1 MHCIRVHTKGLSHT
15 SLILLIRKVYWKGRN
30 SFAEH
35 NAFKIFGDELGLIC
49 MPWEICRSVFS
60 TYLTGEF
67 ALTFCFN
74 PHCLLQNVFK
84 CFSIPLRLILLK
96 FWSHSKIKKKKKKKT
111 LNIITLGRVPWISVS
126 YSPNVSLGKVKS
138 ISFPG
143 LIEQTMQY
151 H

>member
-1 MHCIRVHTKGLSHT
+1 MHQSPYKRSVAHVNLFDQES
-15 SLILLIRKVYWKGRN
+15 ILKGRN
-30 SFAEH
+30 SFTEH
-35 NAFKIFGDELGLIC
+35 NAFKIFGDDWVWAVCPEKLADQCFL
-49 MPWEICRSVFS
+49 
-60 TYLTGEF
+60 
-67 ALTFCFN
+67 LTFWRRCIDFLLFS
-74 PHCLLQNVFK
+74 PPCLLQNGFK

-96 FWSHSKIKKKKKKKT
+96 FWSDSKIKKK

-143 LIEQTMQY
+143 VIEQTMQY

>member
-15 SLILLIRKVYWKGRN
+15 LIFLIRKVYWKEETVSQSIMPSRSLVMIEFELYALRN
-30 SFAEH
+30 LQA
-35 NAFKIFGDELGLIC
+35 
-49 MPWEICRSVFS
+49 SVSYLPYWRRCIDFLLFS
-60 TYLTGEF
+60 
-67 ALTFCFN
+67 
-74 PHCLLQNVFK
+74 PPCLLQNGFK

-96 FWSHSKIKKKKKKKT
+96 FWSDSKIKKK

-143 LIEQTMQY
+143 VIEQTMQY

>member
-15 SLILLIRKVYWKGRN
+15 LILLIRKVYWKGRN

-35 NAFKIFGDELGLIC
+35 NAFTIFGDDWVWAVCPEKLADQCFLLTLLENLHRLPTVSILLVY
-49 MPWEICRSVFS
+49 CRI
-60 TYLTGEF
+60 
-67 ALTFCFN
+67 
-74 PHCLLQNVFK
+74 VFK

-96 FWSHSKIKKKKKKKT
+96 FWSDSKIKKKKTQT